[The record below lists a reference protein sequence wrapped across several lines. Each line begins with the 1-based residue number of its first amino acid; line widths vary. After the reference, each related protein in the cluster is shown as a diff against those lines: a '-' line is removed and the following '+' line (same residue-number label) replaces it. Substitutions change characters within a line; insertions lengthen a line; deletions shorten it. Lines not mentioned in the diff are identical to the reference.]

1 MERFGF
7 VGLPNAGKSSLFNA
21 LGGSALAAAY
31 PFATVDPNV
40 GVAVVPDDRLDR
52 LSAMSNSAKTVHALV
67 EFVDIAGL
75 VEGAHQGEGLGNR
88 FLAHIR
94 EVDAIVFV
102 LRAFQD
108 PDVTGPT
115 DPMEHLATVET
126 ELALA
131 DLQSLESKID
141 RHRKAARA
149 DKALQAEVVALEA
162 ALAVLE
168 EGTPIYRSGLSAEHR
183 AALRPWFLLTNKPV
197 LVVLNVGED
206 QLGDADV
213 LAEPVRAAF
222 GLAGDAPAAGAG
234 PAQAEV
240 LPMCVQLEAEA
251 AQLAEEE
258 RAELLDAYG
267 LGEGAVARLIHSAYR
282 MLGRRTFFTT
292 GDKESR
298 AWTFRAGARAPE
310 CAGVI
315 HTDFQ
320 RGFIKAECIHWDE
333 LLDLGSWAKA
343 REAGKLRIEGKE
355 YEVQDGDVL
364 EFRFNV

>member
-21 LGGSALAAAY
+21 LSGGGALAAAY

-40 GVAVVPDDRLDR
+40 GVAQVPDERLDR

-67 EFVDIAGL
+67 EFVDIGGL
-75 VEGAHQGEGLGNR
+75 VEGASTGEGLGNR

-102 LRAFQD
+102 LRAFSD
-108 PDVTGPT
+108 ADVMGPT
-115 DPMEHLATVET
+115 DPLEHLATVET

-131 DLQSLESKID
+131 DLASVEGKVERQ
-141 RHRKAARA
+141 RKASKL
-149 DKALQAEVVALEA
+149 DKTLVPEVEALDA
-162 ALAVLE
+162 ALAVLS
-168 EGTPIYRSGLSAEHR
+168 EGTPIYRSSMTAEQR
-183 AALRPWFLLTNKPV
+183 AILRPWFLLTNKPV
-197 LVVLNVGED
+197 LVVVNIGED
-206 QLGDADV
+206 QLDDPDA
-213 LAEPVRAAF
+213 AAAPVAAAF
-222 GLAGDAPAAGAG
+222 GAG
-234 PAQAEV
+234 AEV

-251 AQLAEEE
+251 AQLPAEE
-258 RAELLDAYG
+258 RAEMLEG
-267 LGEGAVARLIHSAYR
+267 LGMGEGALPRLLRAAFSL
-282 MLGRRTFFTT
+282 LGRRTFFTT

-298 AWTFRAGARAPE
+298 AWTFRAGAKAPE

-333 LLDLGSWAKA
+333 LLELGSWNKAKDV
-343 REAGKLRIEGKE
+343 GKLRIEGKD
-355 YEVQDGDVL
+355 YEVVDGDVL

>member
-21 LGGSALAAAY
+21 LSGAGALAAAY

-40 GVAVVPDDRLDR
+40 GVAQVPDERLDR

-67 EFVDIAGL
+67 EFVDIGGL
-75 VEGAHQGEGLGNR
+75 VEGASTGEGLGNR

-102 LRAFQD
+102 LRAFAD
-108 PDVTGPT
+108 ADVTGPT
-115 DPMEHLATVET
+115 DPLEHLATVET

-131 DLQSLESKID
+131 DLASVEGKVERQ
-141 RHRKAARA
+141 RKASKL
-149 DKALQAEVVALEA
+149 DKSLVPEVEALDA
-162 ALAVLE
+162 ALAALS
-168 EGTPIYRSGLSAEHR
+168 EGTPIYRSAMSAEQR
-183 AALRPWFLLTNKPV
+183 AVLRPWFLLTNKPV
-197 LVVLNVGED
+197 LVVVNIGED
-206 QLGDADV
+206 QLDDVDAV
-213 LAEPVRAAF
+213 ATPVRAAF
-222 GLAGDAPAAGAG
+222 GEG
-234 PAQAEV
+234 AEV

-251 AQLAEEE
+251 AQLPVDE
-258 RAELLDAYG
+258 RAEMLEALG
-267 LGEGAVARLIHSAYR
+267 LGEGALPRLIRAAFTL
-282 MLGRRTFFTT
+282 LGRRTFFTT

-298 AWTFRAGARAPE
+298 AWTVRAGAKAPE

-333 LLDLGSWAKA
+333 LLELGSWQKA
-343 REAGKLRIEGKE
+343 RDVGKLRIEGKD
-355 YEVQDGDVL
+355 YEVVDGDVL

>member
-1 MERFGF
+1 MERIGF

-21 LGGSALAAAY
+21 IGGQALAAAY

-40 GVAVVPDDRLDR
+40 AIAVVPDERLDR
-52 LSAMSNSAKTVHALV
+52 LAAMSNSAKIVHATV

-75 VEGAHQGEGLGNR
+75 VQGASQGEGLGNR

-94 EVDAIVFV
+94 EVDAITFV
-102 LRAFQD
+102 LRAFRDDDVVGPSD
-108 PDVTGPT
+108 PL
-115 DPMEHLATVET
+115 EHLSTVET

-131 DLQSLESKID
+131 DLQSLENKVE
-141 RHRKAARA
+141 RHRKAAKA
-149 DKALQAEVVALEA
+149 DKALLLEVDALDA
-162 ALAVLE
+162 ALAVLS
-168 EGTPIYRSGLSAEHR
+168 EGTPIYRSKLNGEQRSL
-183 AALRPWFLLTNKPV
+183 LRPWFLLTNKPV
-197 LVVLNVGED
+197 LVVVNVGED
-206 QLGDADV
+206 QLDSADEIATPV
-213 LAEPVRAAF
+213 AEAF
-222 GLAGDAPAAGAG
+222 GEGA
-234 PAQAEV
+234 EI

-251 AQLAEEE
+251 AQLPPEE

-267 LGEGAVARLIHSAYR
+267 LGEGAVTRLIQSAYR
-282 MLGRRTFFTT
+282 ILGRRTFLTT
-292 GDKESR
+292 GEKESR
-298 AWTFRAGARAPE
+298 AWTFRAGAKAPE

-343 REAGKLRIEGKE
+343 REAGKLRVEGKE
-355 YEVQDGDVL
+355 YEVVDGDVL

>member
-40 GVAVVPDDRLDR
+40 GVAVVPDERLDR

-75 VEGAHQGEGLGNR
+75 VQGAHQGEGLGNR

-94 EVDAIVFV
+94 ETDAIVFV

-108 PDVTGPT
+108 PDVMGPT
-115 DPMEHLATVET
+115 DPLEHLATVET

-131 DLQSLESKID
+131 DLQSLEGKVD

-149 DKALQAEVVALEA
+149 DKSLQPEVEALEA

-168 EGTPIYRSGLSAEHR
+168 EGTPLYRSALSADHR
-183 AALRPWFLLTNKPV
+183 TALRPWFLLTNKPV
-197 LVVLNVGED
+197 LVVLNVGEE
-206 QLGDADV
+206 QLPESDE
-213 LAEPVRAAF
+213 LAAPVRAAF
-222 GLAGDAPAAGAG
+222 GVGPGGAAGG
-234 PAQAEV
+234 TVEV

-251 AQLAEEE
+251 AQLPLDE
-258 RAELLDAYG
+258 RVELLDAYG
-267 LGEGAVARLIHSAYR
+267 LGEGAVARLITSAYR

-292 GDKESR
+292 GEKESR
-298 AWTFRAGARAPE
+298 AWTFRAGAKAPE

-333 LLDLGSWAKA
+333 LLELGSWSKA
-343 REAGKLRIEGKE
+343 RDVGKLRIEGKE